1 MAERRRRRTQRGA
14 ITVEYALAYLGVVLP
29 LTFAIIFTAELL
41 WVWHSAADF
50 TRTGAHYAAT
60 HCWQAGGDN
69 VLSYMRTHAPLVVD
83 QDQLI
88 NGTATL
94 SVTYFSK
101 DPASGALT
109 EFSCDADCTSGCVP
123 DAVTVAVRN
132 YEFRHFMA
140 YLGLPPVPM
149 PDFQTSMAIEGAGCD
164 PEQGTCLP

>member
-1 MAERRRRRTQRGA
+1 MEF
-14 ITVEYALAYLGVVLP
+14 ALAYLGVVLP

-41 WVWHSAADF
+41 WVWHSSADF
-50 TRTGAHYAAT
+50 TRDGARYAAT

-69 VLSYMRTHAPLVVD
+69 VLTYMRTHAPLMVD
-83 QDQLI
+83 QDQFT

-94 SVTYFSK
+94 AITYFAK
-101 DPASGALT
+101 DPATGTLA
-109 EFSCDADCTSGCVP
+109 EFSCDSDCTSGCMP
-123 DAVTVAVRN
+123 DTVTVAIKN

-149 PDFQTSMAIEGAGCD
+149 PDFQTTIPIESAGCD